1 MFRLACVMVC
11 ALAFVPAVQAQ
22 ESVLS
27 RPGVKTALEYLE
39 KSADQH
45 LQKQIEIAQIPAPGT
60 QERQRAAFMADE
72 FRRVGLSDVAI
83 DPIGNVL
90 GWRRGRLPSTLVIAA
105 HLDTVFPPGTDVTVK
120 RNGTRLSGPGLVDD
134 SRGLVC
140 LLALV
145 EALNRGGISTERTLL
160 FVANVGE
167 EGLGN
172 LRGTKYLFTQSAFR
186 DQLEAFI
193 TIDGVDLGKVV
204 NGAVGSRRYRVT
216 VTGPGGHSYFNF
228 GIVNPAHAL
237 GRIIA
242 RVADTQVPAAPK
254 TTYSVGLVGGGT
266 SINSVP
272 FENWMEVDM
281 RSEGAAELKA
291 LEATFLEAVRR
302 GVDDEN
308 ALRATSGTQLK
319 VDVKLVGDRP
329 VGVTPE
335 NSPLVKAMVWATQ
348 AVGAQ
353 PSLEFG
359 SNDAGFPTSLGIP
372 AVCIGGAAAGG
383 DLHSLS
389 EWFDP
394 AGAYAAV
401 QRALLAI
408 MAFDSSSPKT

>member
-27 RPGVKTALEYLE
+27 RPGVKAALEYLE

-45 LQKQIEIAQIPAPGT
+45 LQKQIEIAQIPAPGN
-60 QERQRAAFMADE
+60 QEQKRAAFMANE

-90 GWRRGRLPSTLVIAA
+90 GWRRGRLPNTLVIAA

-272 FENWMEVDM
+272 FENWMEIDM

-372 AVCIGGAAAGG
+372 AVCVGGAAIGG
-383 DLHSLS
+383 SMHSLS
-389 EWFDP
+389 EWFEP
-394 AGAYAAV
+394 AGAHVAV
-401 QRALLAI
+401 QRALLAVV
-408 MAFDSSSPKT
+408 AFDSASPKT